1 MTNSTKNSTR
11 LRGLTSV
18 SLAAVSGMLLIA
30 GGSAAHAQAAPAA
43 PAAPAADAPDIVVTG
58 YARSIQNAIR
68 TKKLSTQIVESI
80 SAEDVGKLP
89 DVSIAD
95 SLSRVPGV
103 AVQTEAGRATFIS
116 IRGFSGDF
124 STATLNGR
132 QIATVD
138 DNRRFQFDQYPGD
151 VFSNIDIIKTPSA
164 DLLHQG
170 LAGTIDLKTYDP
182 LTHKRTV
189 SVNVQGELNGYSK
202 QNPDGTNKGYKGT
215 LIYIDK
221 FANDTIGVSLAASV
235 LQSPTQDKQYEA
247 YSFGGDALNKGQL
260 LGGGKWF
267 ANTNNLTRQS
277 VFGHIVYK
285 PDNKFEMS
293 VDGFY
298 SQSKTR
304 ELQRGIELQVASW
317 SGSNETAATG
327 SNGYVNS
334 ATFSNVQGVQRNNF
348 NTRDADTLGL
358 AWNAKYAFSDSVKLV
373 VDANY
378 SRAHRHDNAIE
389 SYSGTGYNQSGP
401 ADTINLTR
409 QADGTY
415 ALQTTLNY
423 TNTSLFKLTDPRGWG
438 YYDPGTGGHS
448 VVQAGYIN
456 EPDFTD
462 TIKGLRAELNG
473 QIHSN
478 FFKSWELG
486 VNYSDE
492 KKTNAFT
499 GFYLS
504 PPGGVNPPFTNT
516 SVAIPSV
523 VGSVLPNNVTG
534 SGFIAYDVNAAVAA
548 LSGMFRNA
556 SPSETTKQWN
566 VEEKVLTGY
575 AQVNFDTIAGS
586 LPFKGNFGAQL
597 VNTDQSSAGFSAS
610 SPTLIVPTNF
620 DTKYTYVLPSANM
633 SLEFSRN
640 YFLRIGVGRTLARP
654 KLYDEN
660 PSFQVSY
667 SPAGAINGGQL
678 EVINGKPVVLTG
690 SGGNPYLR
698 PYFSDYVDISVEK
711 YFAHDQGKIAIAGY
725 YKSIT
730 NYIGENL
737 NYAADLS
744 GYSSLIGP
752 NAISNNTQGYISAP
766 KNNGKGYV
774 QGVEAS
780 IVLPLKVL
788 TSALDGFG
796 VIGSYA
802 YTDSSIAFTDS
813 TTPIT
818 LPGLSKTLIQGQVY
832 FEKWGFNA
840 RVEYTRRGAYLG
852 EYHGFG
858 AQLSTSQTLAQNNV
872 DAQIGYDFKSGVLNG
887 LSLYVQGH
895 NLTNSAT
902 VTVDGSNNVLKHES
916 YGATYLAGATFKF

>member
-1 MTNSTKNSTR
+1 MTVSSHQGVR
-11 LRGLTSV
+11 ARGKTGV
-18 SLAAVSGMLLIA
+18 SLVTLGCAIALGTMSGA
-30 GGSAAHAQAAPAA
+30 AQAQTAPATPSA
-43 PAAPAADAPDIVVTG
+43 SDTPDIVVTG
-58 YARSIQNAIR
+58 YARSISNAIKV
-68 TKKLSTQIVESI
+68 KKLSTQIVESI

-95 SLSRVPGV
+95 ALSRVPGV

-124 STATLNGR
+124 TTATLNGR

-138 DNRRFQFDQYPGD
+138 DNRRFQYDQYPGD
-151 VFSNIDIIKTPSA
+151 LFSGIDIVKTPSA
-164 DLLHQG
+164 DLLGQG
-170 LAGTIDLKTYDP
+170 LAGTVNLKTYDP
-182 LTHKRTV
+182 LTNKRTFA
-189 SVNVQGELNGYSK
+189 VNVQGELNGYKK
-202 QNPDGTNKGYKGT
+202 QNPDGTNKGYKASV
-215 LIYIDK
+215 IYIDK
-221 FANDTIGVSLAASV
+221 FADNTIGVSLGASV

-247 YSFGGDALNKGQL
+247 YAWGGDSLNKGQL

-285 PDNKFEMS
+285 PDNRFEMS

-317 SGSNETAATG
+317 SGSNETAATAA
-327 SNGYVNS
+327 NGNVTS
-334 ATFSNVQGVQRNNF
+334 ATFSNVQAVQRNNY

-358 AWNAKYAFSDSVKLV
+358 AWNAKFAVSDSIKLV
-373 VDANY
+373 LDANY

-401 ADTINLTR
+401 ADTISLTR
-409 QADGTY
+409 QGDGTY

-462 TIKGLRAELNG
+462 TIKGLRAELDG
-473 QIHSN
+473 QIHSS
-478 FFKSWELG
+478 FFKNWELG

-516 SVAIPSV
+516 SVAIPNV

-548 LSGMFRNA
+548 LTGMFRNA
-556 SPSETTKQWN
+556 SPSETTKQWS

-575 AQVNFDTIAGS
+575 AQVNFDSTVGS
-586 LPFKGNFGAQL
+586 LPFRGNFGTQI
-597 VNTDQSSAGFSAS
+597 VNTDQASVGYSAS

-620 DTKYTYVLPSANM
+620 DTKYTYVLPSANVT
-633 SLEFSRN
+633 LEFSHN
-640 YFLRIGVGRTLARP
+640 YLLRIGAGRTLARP

-660 PSFQVSY
+660 PSFTVGY
-667 SPAGAINGGQL
+667 SPAGLTIGGQL
-678 EVINGKPVVLTG
+678 ATINGKPVVLSG

-698 PYFSDYVDISVEK
+698 PYFSDYVDISIEK
-711 YFAHDQGKIAIAGY
+711 YFAHDQGKIAVAGY
-725 YKSIT
+725 FKNIT

-744 GYSSLIGP
+744 GYASLIGP

-766 KNNGKGYV
+766 KNNGSGYV

-780 IVLPLKVL
+780 VVLPLKIL
-788 TSALDGFG
+788 TPALDGFG

-802 YTDSSIAFTDS
+802 YTESSISFTDS

-818 LPGLSKTLIQGQVY
+818 LPGLSKTLVQGQVY
-832 FEKWGFNA
+832 FEKFGFNA
-840 RVEYTRRGAYLG
+840 RVEYTRRGDFLG

-858 AQLSTSQTLAQNNV
+858 AQLSTSQTLAKSNV
-872 DAQIGYDFKSGVLNG
+872 DAQIGYDFKSGKLNG
-887 LSLYVQGH
+887 LSIYIQGH
-895 NLTNSAT
+895 NLTNAPT
-902 VTVDGSNNVLKHES
+902 VTVDGSNNVLKHET
-916 YGATYLAGATFKF
+916 YGASYLAGVTFKF